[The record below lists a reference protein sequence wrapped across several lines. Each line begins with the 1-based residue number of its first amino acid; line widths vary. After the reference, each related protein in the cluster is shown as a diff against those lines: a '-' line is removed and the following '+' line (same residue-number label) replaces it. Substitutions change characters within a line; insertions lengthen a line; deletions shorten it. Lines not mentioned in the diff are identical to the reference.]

1 MVNFMDK
8 LLTIVLKGSIA
19 VVYLFLVIKM
29 LGKKQ
34 ISELNIFDYIIGLSL
49 GNIAAEMT
57 VNKDITIT
65 IGLLAMTI
73 YGLFSLFVSFITSKS
88 IIARRFITGFPVVII
103 EDGKI
108 SRVQLKKCKLDI
120 NDLLQDARESGYFD
134 ISEINYAIME
144 PSGKI
149 SFLPKAKFH
158 PITPNDMNL
167 KIDQN
172 GIVANLIIDGNIM
185 ENNLKAI
192 GHDKKWLLK
201 RLEKE
206 GYKNPNDL
214 LLVVC
219 DKKEKLTIYKMNEK
233 VSSRVLE

>member
-1 MVNFMDK
+1 MID
-8 LLTIVLKGSIA
+8 LKGSVA
-19 VVYLFLVIKM
+19 VIYLFLVIKM

-57 VNKDITIT
+57 VNKDITIP

-103 EDGKI
+103 QDGKI
-108 SRVQLKKCKLDI
+108 SREQLKKCKLDI

-134 ISEINYAIME
+134 ISEINYAVME

-158 PITPNDMNL
+158 PVTPSDMKL
-167 KIDQN
+167 KVDKN
-172 GIVANLIIDGNIM
+172 GIVANLVIDGNIM
-185 ENNLKAI
+185 DNNLKAI
-192 GHDKKWLLK
+192 GHDKNWLLK
-201 RLEKE
+201 RLIKE
-206 GYKNPNDL
+206 GYKDVSEL
-214 LLVVC
+214 LLVIC
-219 DKKEKLTIYKMNEK
+219 DKEEKLTIYKMNEK
-233 VSSRVLE
+233 VDARVLE

>member
-1 MVNFMDK
+1 MNE
-8 LLTIVLKGSIA
+8 LLIMSIKGSIA
-19 VVYLFLVIKM
+19 VFYLFLVIKT

-57 VNKDITIT
+57 VNKDITIIT
-65 IGLLAMTI
+65 GITAMSI

-88 IIARRFITGFPVVII
+88 ILARRFITGFPIVIMK
-103 EDGKI
+103 DGKI
-108 SRVQLKKCKLDI
+108 SREQLKKCKLDI

-134 ISEINYAIME
+134 ISEINYAVME

-149 SFLPKAKFH
+149 SFLPKSKYH
-158 PITPNDMNL
+158 SVTPSDMKL
-167 KIDQN
+167 KVDSN
-172 GIVANLIIDGNIM
+172 GLSANLVIDGNIM

-192 GHDKKWLLK
+192 GHDSNWLLK

-206 GYKNPNDL
+206 GYDKVSEL
-214 LLVVC
+214 LLVTC
-219 DKKEKLTIYKMNEK
+219 DIKEKLTIYKINEK
-233 VSSRVLE
+233 VDYSVLE